1 MGDAD
6 YILINYLIQGSS
18 ADVTKR
24 ALLTMLEDPEF
35 ASRWMLNVYD
45 ELVISSPAEIADQ
58 QSLVMKRAM
67 EGVPL
72 RVKLL
77 TDAEQGHDWG
87 DMIERADL

>member
-1 MGDAD
+1 MRPIEVLRIAWEAIGK
-6 YILINYLIQGSS
+6 NK
-18 ADVTKR
+18 VR